1 MHKTFITGAS
11 IICALGN
18 NKFECIKTFENI
30 NDETYKDY
38 LYNNFEG
45 LNYYRIKRNFD
56 SQKDK
61 FYSLL
66 SQVVLDA
73 IEDAKLSK
81 DEQKELHIFLASTSN
96 SISILEESFL
106 NKNSLDFI
114 GFKNIT
120 KYLEDL
126 ICSNYQSTIIHT
138 ACTSSTNAIIKASEQ
153 IKNNQIKK
161 AIVIGFEFF
170 NQSTY
175 KGFESLMLLSPSGEY
190 KPFDKD
196 SDGLILGE
204 ACSAIILETSKKNT
218 DDFEIISYANSFD
231 DHSITSSNPTGEAT
245 LLCLENTIKNANLEI
260 KDLTCIK
267 AHATGSE
274 NSNLSEVTALDSLFK
289 KQNQKCDIVIL
300 KPYIGHTLGAC
311 GSNEIILLC
320 ESIKNGTLPKTI
332 NFKNSY
338 ENVNFTPLLQSKK
351 VNKGT
356 VLFHFVGFG
365 GSNASIILSNKS

>member
-1 MHKTFITGAS
+1 MHKTFITGSS

-38 LYNNFEG
+38 LHNNFEG

-175 KGFESLMLLSPSGEY
+175 KGFESLMLLSP
-190 KPFDKD
+190 
-196 SDGLILGE
+196 
-204 ACSAIILETSKKNT
+204 C
-218 DDFEIISYANSFD
+218 
-231 DHSITSSNPTGEAT
+231 
-245 LLCLENTIKNANLEI
+245 
-260 KDLTCIK
+260 
-267 AHATGSE
+267 
-274 NSNLSEVTALDSLFK
+274 
-289 KQNQKCDIVIL
+289 
-300 KPYIGHTLGAC
+300 
-311 GSNEIILLC
+311 
-320 ESIKNGTLPKTI
+320 
-332 NFKNSY
+332 
-338 ENVNFTPLLQSKK
+338 
-351 VNKGT
+351 
-356 VLFHFVGFG
+356 
-365 GSNASIILSNKS
+365 